1 MKALYI
7 KDLTEYAASQ
17 LGKIYVYQYKS
28 IFWVVWGKIFS
39 TKKGNRSNKGKFSST
54 KINWPPKKAIAR
66 LIINLIQEII

>member
-1 MKALYI
+1 M
-7 KDLTEYAASQ
+7 
-17 LGKIYVYQYKS
+17 YQYKS